1 MEQCLKPVEEWG
13 GTAGGGE
20 GRRSVRRRHRD
31 EGDGGRLAQRV
42 RQDPPVPQGRDDRN
56 QDLDCRRI
64 KRPNLLNTK
73 IEDDTKGHNT
83 LQLQE
88 YHKVNWQEY
97 TFQEVVDYVAVEAI
111 IAAVDAQ
118 YVEDLEEDYVGY
130 KNQNIKTMV
139 EQLQT

>member
-1 MEQCLKPVEEWG
+1 M
-13 GTAGGGE
+13 
-20 GRRSVRRRHRD
+20 
-31 EGDGGRLAQRV
+31 
-42 RQDPPVPQGRDDRN
+42 PQGRDDRN
-56 QDLDCRRI
+56 QYLDCRRI
-64 KRPNLLNTK
+64 KRPNILNTK

-97 TFQEVVDYVAVEAI
+97 TFQEVVDYLAVEAI
-111 IAAVDAQ
+111 ITAVDAQ